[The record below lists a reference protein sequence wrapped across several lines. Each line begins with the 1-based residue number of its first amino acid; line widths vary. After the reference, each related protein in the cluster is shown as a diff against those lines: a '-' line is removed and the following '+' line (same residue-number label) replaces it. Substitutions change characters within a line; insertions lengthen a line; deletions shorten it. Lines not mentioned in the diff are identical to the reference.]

1 MGKRRKKGEGSV
13 RQRKDGRWEGRVVIG
28 YDEKGLPRTKNVL
41 AKTKRECQEKLKQL
55 RETVTG
61 PRTEKVR
68 PEMPFGEW
76 LDFWYQN
83 YVKPQIRP
91 TTQANYEAKIYQH
104 TIPELGKIPLNQ
116 LAQKDLQQFYAR
128 MKTSGRLIR
137 TEQFGKGLSDSMVRG
152 LHAACRSA
160 LEKAVQEEL
169 IRTNPALGCKLPPKR
184 GREMQVL
191 GREELQRFLI
201 QAQAEGYFELFLLD
215 LCTGL
220 RRGELLALQWD
231 DLDFKT
237 GTLTVNKQVYEV
249 KGQLQV
255 SVPKTRASIRRL
267 VLPPGVVEVLRA
279 YRETV
284 DSRWMFPS
292 PVKEDMP
299 MTPGAV
305 RRRLQII
312 LERAGCKRIRFHDLR
327 HTFATLSLESGMD
340 VKTLSAML
348 GHVSAATTLDIYTHV
363 TGDMQTE
370 AAAKIDRGLGN
381 EVREN
386 PAQAEQG
393 SVEDFQ
399 PVLGRKRKSGTGCI
413 TQINDYLFEGRYSPT
428 WPDGTKHSKCVYAHT
443 REECEEKLKVLIQQ
457 LNAERKAIQDRLRG
471 IPSPEKLTKK
481 QRQIW
486 EYMRICP
493 DETNYST
500 IAKGAKVTRHT
511 VARWYAIV
519 KEMVYGNSNNHSL
532 CHSPDLKNWIR

>member
-1 MGKRRKKGEGSV
+1 MAKRRKKGEGSV

-28 YDEKGLPRTKNVL
+28 YDEKGLPKTKNVL

-68 PEMPFGEW
+68 SEMPFGEW
-76 LDFWYQN
+76 LDFWYQT

-104 TIPELGKIPLNQ
+104 IIPELGKIPLNQ

-128 MKTSGRLIR
+128 MKTGGGLIR

-169 IRTNPALGCKLPPKR
+169 IRTNPAVGCKLPPKR

-249 KGQLQV
+249 KGRLQV

-267 VLPPGVVEVLRA
+267 VLPPGVVEVLRQ

-292 PVKEDMP
+292 PVKEDVP
-299 MTPGAV
+299 LTPGAV

-327 HTFATLSLESGMD
+327 HPYVKHTTKIFSLRSMAFQAQAYPDARRKTRGACQLHRGGQSQSPVRPLCNRERFSCLPPQSKISWILYATSIRLSGYTS
-340 VKTLSAML
+340 TRSISSSASSVVS
-348 GHVSAATTLDIYTHV
+348 VSASKITLDASLRLSCRACSSCFCFACANT
-363 TGDMQTE
+363 
-370 AAAKIDRGLGN
+370 AA
-381 EVREN
+381 
-386 PAQAEQG
+386 
-393 SVEDFQ
+393 
-399 PVLGRKRKSGTGCI
+399 
-413 TQINDYLFEGRYSPT
+413 
-428 WPDGTKHSKCVYAHT
+428 
-443 REECEEKLKVLIQQ
+443 
-457 LNAERKAIQDRLRG
+457 
-471 IPSPEKLTKK
+471 
-481 QRQIW
+481 
-486 EYMRICP
+486 
-493 DETNYST
+493 
-500 IAKGAKVTRHT
+500 
-511 VARWYAIV
+511 
-519 KEMVYGNSNNHSL
+519 
-532 CHSPDLKNWIR
+532 

>member
-61 PRTEKVR
+61 SKTEKVR

-104 TIPELGKIPLNQ
+104 IIPELGKIPLNQ

-128 MKTSGRLIR
+128 MKTGGRLIR

-160 LEKAVQEEL
+160 LEKAVQEGL
-169 IRTNPALGCKLPPKR
+169 IRTNPAVGCKLPPKR

-249 KGQLQV
+249 KGRLQV
-255 SVPKTRASIRRL
+255 SIPKTRASIRRL
-267 VLPPGVVEVLRA
+267 VLPPGVVEVLRQ

-292 PVKEDMP
+292 PVKEDTP

-327 HTFATLSLESGMD
+327 HPYVKHTTKIFSLRLMDFQAQACPDARRKTRGACQLLRVGQSRSPVRPLCNRKRFSCLPPQSKMSWILYAISMRLSGYTS
-340 VKTLSAML
+340 TRSISSSASSVVS
-348 GHVSAATTLDIYTHV
+348 VSASKIALDASMRLSCRACSSCFCFACANT
-363 TGDMQTE
+363 
-370 AAAKIDRGLGN
+370 AA
-381 EVREN
+381 
-386 PAQAEQG
+386 
-393 SVEDFQ
+393 
-399 PVLGRKRKSGTGCI
+399 
-413 TQINDYLFEGRYSPT
+413 
-428 WPDGTKHSKCVYAHT
+428 
-443 REECEEKLKVLIQQ
+443 
-457 LNAERKAIQDRLRG
+457 
-471 IPSPEKLTKK
+471 
-481 QRQIW
+481 
-486 EYMRICP
+486 
-493 DETNYST
+493 
-500 IAKGAKVTRHT
+500 
-511 VARWYAIV
+511 
-519 KEMVYGNSNNHSL
+519 
-532 CHSPDLKNWIR
+532 